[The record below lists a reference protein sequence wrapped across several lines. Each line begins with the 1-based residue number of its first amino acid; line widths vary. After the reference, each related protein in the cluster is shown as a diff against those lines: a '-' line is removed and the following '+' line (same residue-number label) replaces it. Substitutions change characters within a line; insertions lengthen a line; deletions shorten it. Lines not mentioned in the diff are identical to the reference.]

1 MIVRDHRP
9 DGVPRGGLLHSE
21 QDTQSGLRRTAVLD
35 ELDSLMEIDVL
46 GSGEVDG
53 SRRGEPGAHE
63 RLGPPMHNKG
73 FDRIPPRSQGFVE
86 QCLHIWISGFG
97 RSRCNPRKAVR
108 SPL

>member
-35 ELDSLMEIDVL
+35 ELDSRMEIDVP
-46 GSGEVDG
+46 GCREVEG
-53 SRRGEPGAHE
+53 RRRGEPGAEE
-63 RLGPPMHNKG
+63 RLGPPMHNKD
-73 FDRIPPRSQGFVE
+73 FDRILPRDQGSVE
-86 QCLHIWISGFG
+86 QSLHIWISGFG
-97 RSRCNPRKAVR
+97 RSLCNPRKAVR